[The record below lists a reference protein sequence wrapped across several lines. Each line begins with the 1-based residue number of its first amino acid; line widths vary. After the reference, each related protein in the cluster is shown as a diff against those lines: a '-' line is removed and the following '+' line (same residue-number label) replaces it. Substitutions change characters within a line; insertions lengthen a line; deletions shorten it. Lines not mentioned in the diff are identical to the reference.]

1 MSGLPW
7 FSQLKR
13 EILDFADKNTY
24 KDYLKQLIS
33 GGKMLL
39 DKDIREPL
47 FDFLEERY
55 GKVRILEE
63 KTVGNSRADV
73 VMVIPDKI
81 VGIEIK
87 SDADTYTRLESQV
100 ADYDLYFDQNIV
112 VVGSTHAGHVA
123 EHVPDYWGIIS
134 VEEYDTGIKSDT
146 GGNAD
151 VNMGGK
157 ATGGGTTD
165 PSDKVTHKIDFY
177 VVREMQTNPK
187 ADLLR
192 TIRILW
198 RPELAHIQET
208 YSLPMYKGKSKD
220 FVRTLIVDRLPA
232 EIVHHEISEILF
244 ERDYAAMIEQI
255 QEFRKAQAAK
265 RGKTVRRKKKRYRRK
280 KRDA

>member
-13 EILDFADKNTY
+13 ELLDFADKNPY
-24 KDYLKQLIS
+24 KDYFKQLIS

-73 VMVIPDKI
+73 VMVIPDKV

-146 GGNAD
+146 D
-151 VNMGGK
+151 GK
-157 ATGGGTTD
+157 PVAEGLEDGV
-165 PSDKVTHKIDFY
+165 SDKLTHKTDFY
-177 VVREMQTNPK
+177 VVREMQPNPR

>member
-13 EILDFADKNTY
+13 ELLDFADKNTY
-24 KDYLKQLIS
+24 KDYFKPLIS

-146 GGNAD
+146 GGKPDAEGLKEG
-151 VNMGGK
+151 V
-157 ATGGGTTD
+157 
-165 PSDKVTHKIDFY
+165 SDKLTHKIDFY
-177 VVREMQTNPK
+177 VVREMQPNPR

-255 QEFRKAQAAK
+255 QEFRKTQAAK

>member
-1 MSGLPW
+1 
-7 FSQLKR
+7 
-13 EILDFADKNTY
+13 
-24 KDYLKQLIS
+24 
-33 GGKMLL
+33 MLL

-73 VMVIPDKI
+73 VMVMPDKV

-87 SDADTYTRLESQV
+87 SDADTYTRLERQV

-112 VVGSTHAGHVA
+112 VVGSSHASHVA
-123 EHVPDYWGIIS
+123 EHVPDYWGIVS
-134 VEEYDTGIKSDT
+134 VEEYDAAPAVGTQTGDDA
-146 GGNAD
+146 GAD
-151 VNMGGK
+151 DKCCEAK
-157 ATGGGTTD
+157 AVPD
-165 PSDKVTHKIDFY
+165 KIDFY
-177 VVREMQTNPK
+177 VVREMQPNPK
-187 ADLLR
+187 ADILR

-232 EIVHHEISEILF
+232 EIVHHEISELLF

-265 RGKTVRRKKKRYRRK
+265 RGKTVRKKKKRYRRK

>member
-1 MSGLPW
+1 MSVLPW

-13 EILDFADKNTY
+13 ELLDFADKNTY
-24 KDYLKQLIS
+24 KDYFKPLIS

-146 GGNAD
+146 GGKPDAEGLKEG
-151 VNMGGK
+151 V
-157 ATGGGTTD
+157 
-165 PSDKVTHKIDFY
+165 SDKLTHKIDFY
-177 VVREMQTNPK
+177 VVREMQPNPR

>member
-1 MSGLPW
+1 
-7 FSQLKR
+7 
-13 EILDFADKNTY
+13 
-24 KDYLKQLIS
+24 
-33 GGKMLL
+33 MLL

-87 SDADTYTRLESQV
+87 SDADTYTRLERQV

-123 EHVPDYWGIIS
+123 EHVPDYWGIVS
-134 VEEYDTGIKSDT
+134 VEEYDTGGT
-146 GGNAD
+146 AD
-151 VNMGGK
+151 LDMGGEE
-157 ATGGGTTD
+157 AGEDGSD
-165 PSDKVTHKIDFY
+165 SSDKKPHNIDFY
-177 VVREMQTNPK
+177 VVREMQPNPK

-192 TIRILW
+192 TIRVLW
-198 RPELAHIQET
+198 RPELSQIQEK
-208 YSLPMYKGKSKD
+208 YNLPMYKGKSKD

-265 RGKTVRRKKKRYRRK
+265 RGKTVRKKKKRYRRK

>member
-24 KDYLKQLIS
+24 KDYFKQLIS

-87 SDADTYTRLESQV
+87 SDADTYTRL
-100 ADYDLYFDQNIV
+100 
-112 VVGSTHAGHVA
+112 
-123 EHVPDYWGIIS
+123 
-134 VEEYDTGIKSDT
+134 
-146 GGNAD
+146 
-151 VNMGGK
+151 
-157 ATGGGTTD
+157 
-165 PSDKVTHKIDFY
+165 
-177 VVREMQTNPK
+177 VR
-187 ADLLR
+187 
-192 TIRILW
+192 
-198 RPELAHIQET
+198 
-208 YSLPMYKGKSKD
+208 
-220 FVRTLIVDRLPA
+220 
-232 EIVHHEISEILF
+232 
-244 ERDYAAMIEQI
+244 
-255 QEFRKAQAAK
+255 
-265 RGKTVRRKKKRYRRK
+265 
-280 KRDA
+280 

>member
-13 EILDFADKNTY
+13 ELLDFADKNTY
-24 KDYLKQLIS
+24 KDYFKPLIS

-100 ADYDLYFDQNIV
+100 ADYDLYFDHNIV

-134 VEEYDTGIKSDT
+134 VEEYDTGSKPDAEDLED
-146 GGNAD
+146 G
-151 VNMGGK
+151 V
-157 ATGGGTTD
+157 
-165 PSDKVTHKIDFY
+165 SDKLTHKIDFY
-177 VVREMQTNPK
+177 VVREMQPNPK

-192 TIRILW
+192 TIRVLW

>member
-134 VEEYDTGIKSDT
+134 VEEYDTGSKSDA
-146 GGNAD
+146 GENAD
-151 VNMGGK
+151 ANMGGK
-157 ATGGGTTD
+157 AIGGGTTD

-187 ADLLR
+187 ADILR

-244 ERDYAAMIEQI
+244 ERDYAAMIKQI

-265 RGKTVRRKKKRYRRK
+265 RGKTVRKKKKRYRRK

>member
-13 EILDFADKNTY
+13 ELLDFADKNTY
-24 KDYLKQLIS
+24 KDYFKPLIS

-146 GGNAD
+146 GGKPDAEGLKEG
-151 VNMGGK
+151 V
-157 ATGGGTTD
+157 
-165 PSDKVTHKIDFY
+165 SDKLTHKIDFY
-177 VVREMQTNPK
+177 VVREMQPNPR

-192 TIRILW
+192 TIRILG

>member
-1 MSGLPW
+1 M
-7 FSQLKR
+7 
-13 EILDFADKNTY
+13 
-24 KDYLKQLIS
+24 
-33 GGKMLL
+33 
-39 DKDIREPL
+39 
-47 FDFLEERY
+47 
-55 GKVRILEE
+55 
-63 KTVGNSRADV
+63 
-73 VMVIPDKI
+73 
-81 VGIEIK
+81 GIEIK

-134 VEEYDTGIKSDT
+134 VEEYDTGSKPDAE
-146 GGNAD
+146 GLEDG
-151 VNMGGK
+151 V
-157 ATGGGTTD
+157 
-165 PSDKVTHKIDFY
+165 SDKLTHKIDFY
-177 VVREMQTNPK
+177 VVREMQPNPK

-192 TIRILW
+192 TIRVLW

-280 KRDA
+280 KKDA

>member
-1 MSGLPW
+1 
-7 FSQLKR
+7 
-13 EILDFADKNTY
+13 
-24 KDYLKQLIS
+24 
-33 GGKMLL
+33 MLL

-87 SDADTYTRLESQV
+87 SDA
-100 ADYDLYFDQNIV
+100 

-146 GGNAD
+146 GGKPDAEGLEAG
-151 VNMGGK
+151 V
-157 ATGGGTTD
+157 
-165 PSDKVTHKIDFY
+165 SDKLTHKIDFY
-177 VVREMQTNPK
+177 VVREMQPNPR

>member
-13 EILDFADKNTY
+13 ELLDFADKNTY
-24 KDYLKQLIS
+24 KDYFKPLIS

-146 GGNAD
+146 GGKPDAEGLKEG
-151 VNMGGK
+151 V
-157 ATGGGTTD
+157 
-165 PSDKVTHKIDFY
+165 SDKLTHKIDFY
-177 VVREMQTNPK
+177 VVREMQPNPR

-208 YSLPMYKGKSKD
+208 YSLLMYKGKSKD

>member
-1 MSGLPW
+1 
-7 FSQLKR
+7 
-13 EILDFADKNTY
+13 
-24 KDYLKQLIS
+24 
-33 GGKMLL
+33 MLL

-47 FDFLEERY
+47 FEFLEERY

-73 VMVIPDKI
+73 VMVIPDMI

-87 SDADTYTRLESQV
+87 SDADTYARLERQV
-100 ADYDLYFDQNIV
+100 ADYDLYFDMNIV
-112 VVGSTHAGHVA
+112 VVGSTHASHVA
-123 EHVPDYWGIIS
+123 EHVPDYWGIVS
-134 VEEYDTGIKSDT
+134 VEEYDTGEIPVVDMT
-146 GGNAD
+146 
-151 VNMGGK
+151 GK
-157 ATGGGTTD
+157 AAGAVISD
-165 PSDKVTHKIDFY
+165 PPDKVTRKLDFY
-177 VVREMQTNPK
+177 VVREMQPNPK

-192 TIRILW
+192 TIRVLW

-220 FVRTLIVDRLPA
+220 FVRSLIVDRLPA
-232 EIVHHEISEILF
+232 EIVHHEISELLF

-265 RGKTVRRKKKRYRRK
+265 RGKTVRKKKKRYRRK

>member
-1 MSGLPW
+1 
-7 FSQLKR
+7 
-13 EILDFADKNTY
+13 
-24 KDYLKQLIS
+24 
-33 GGKMLL
+33 MLL

-73 VMVIPDKI
+73 VMVIPDKV

-146 GGNAD
+146 QMASQLQ
-151 VNMGGK
+151 K
-157 ATGGGTTD
+157 AW
-165 PSDKVTHKIDFY
+165 
-177 VVREMQTNPK
+177 RMECQT
-187 ADLLR
+187 
-192 TIRILW
+192 
-198 RPELAHIQET
+198 
-208 YSLPMYKGKSKD
+208 S
-220 FVRTLIVDRLPA
+220 
-232 EIVHHEISEILF
+232 
-244 ERDYAAMIEQI
+244 
-255 QEFRKAQAAK
+255 
-265 RGKTVRRKKKRYRRK
+265 
-280 KRDA
+280 

>member
-1 MSGLPW
+1 
-7 FSQLKR
+7 
-13 EILDFADKNTY
+13 
-24 KDYLKQLIS
+24 
-33 GGKMLL
+33 MLL

-55 GKVRILEE
+55 GKVRILEDG
-63 KTVGNSRADV
+63 V
-73 VMVIPDKI
+73 
-81 VGIEIK
+81 
-87 SDADTYTRLESQV
+87 
-100 ADYDLYFDQNIV
+100 
-112 VVGSTHAGHVA
+112 
-123 EHVPDYWGIIS
+123 
-134 VEEYDTGIKSDT
+134 
-146 GGNAD
+146 
-151 VNMGGK
+151 
-157 ATGGGTTD
+157 
-165 PSDKVTHKIDFY
+165 SDKLTHKIDFY
-177 VVREMQTNPK
+177 AVREMQPNPR

>member
-1 MSGLPW
+1 M
-7 FSQLKR
+7 
-13 EILDFADKNTY
+13 
-24 KDYLKQLIS
+24 
-33 GGKMLL
+33 
-39 DKDIREPL
+39 
-47 FDFLEERY
+47 
-55 GKVRILEE
+55 
-63 KTVGNSRADV
+63 
-73 VMVIPDKI
+73 
-81 VGIEIK
+81 
-87 SDADTYTRLESQV
+87 
-100 ADYDLYFDQNIV
+100 

-146 GGNAD
+146 GGKPDAEGLKEG
-151 VNMGGK
+151 V
-157 ATGGGTTD
+157 
-165 PSDKVTHKIDFY
+165 SDKLTHKIDFY
-177 VVREMQTNPK
+177 VVREMQPNPR

-265 RGKTVRRKKKRYRRK
+265 RGKTIRRK
-280 KRDA
+280 KRDTEEKERCIEVTA

>member
-7 FSQLKR
+7 FSQLKW
-13 EILDFADKNTY
+13 ELLDFADKNPY
-24 KDYLKQLIS
+24 KDYFKQLIS

-73 VMVIPDKI
+73 VMVIPDKV

-146 GGNAD
+146 D
-151 VNMGGK
+151 GK
-157 ATGGGTTD
+157 PVAEGLEDGV
-165 PSDKVTHKIDFY
+165 SDKLTHKIDFY
-177 VVREMQTNPK
+177 VVREMQPNPR

>member
-24 KDYLKQLIS
+24 KDYFKQLIS

-39 DKDIREPL
+39 DKDRREPL

-134 VEEYDTGIKSDT
+134 VEEYDTGSKPDAE
-146 GGNAD
+146 GLEDG
-151 VNMGGK
+151 V
-157 ATGGGTTD
+157 
-165 PSDKVTHKIDFY
+165 SDKLTHKIDFY
-177 VVREMQTNPK
+177 VVREMQPNPR

-265 RGKTVRRKKKRYRRK
+265 RGKTIRRKKKRYRRK

>member
-13 EILDFADKNTY
+13 EILDFADKNPY
-24 KDYLKQLIS
+24 KDYFKQLIS

-73 VMVIPDKI
+73 VMVIPDKV

-134 VEEYDTGIKSDT
+134 VEEYDIGIKSDT
-146 GGNAD
+146 D
-151 VNMGGK
+151 GK
-157 ATGGGTTD
+157 PVAEGLEDGV
-165 PSDKVTHKIDFY
+165 SDKLTHKIDFY
-177 VVREMQTNPK
+177 VVREMQPNPR